1 MGAQECFPIQHLS
14 QEEAWRLFKKTTGD
28 SVENNLELQPTA
40 REVVKECE
48 GLLPVAI
55 VTIAKALKD
64 ESLAVWKNAFE
75 ELRSSAPTN
84 IREEEKVFS
93 CLEWSYNHLKGN
105 EVKSLFLLC
114 GSLSYGDISMDHL
127 LRYAMGLDL
136 FDHIKS
142 LEQARNKLVTLVE
155 ILKASSLLLDGVL
168 LCGSLSHGD
177 ISMDHL
183 LSYAMGLDL
192 FDHIKSLEQA
202 RNKLVTLVEILK
214 ASSLLLD
221 DEDHRHKFEG
231 GASRLLFMDVDNKF
245 VRLHDVV
252 RDVAKYIA
260 SKDPH

>member
-1 MGAQECFPIQHLS
+1 M
-14 QEEAWRLFKKTTGD
+14 
-28 SVENNLELQPTA
+28 
-40 REVVKECE
+40 
-48 GLLPVAI
+48 
-55 VTIAKALKD
+55 
-64 ESLAVWKNAFE
+64 
-75 ELRSSAPTN
+75 
-84 IREEEKVFS
+84 
-93 CLEWSYNHLKGN
+93 KGN

-155 ILKASSLLLDGVL
+155 ILKASSLLLDG
-168 LCGSLSHGD
+168 
-177 ISMDHL
+177 
-183 LSYAMGLDL
+183 
-192 FDHIKSLEQA
+192 
-202 RNKLVTLVEILK
+202 
-214 ASSLLLD
+214 
-221 DEDHRHKFEG
+221 EDHRHKFEG